1 MYGPQPAGA
10 INFVMKKPPTATP
23 FRIESTNLVGSFNYY
38 SNYTALGGTIG
49 RFGYYGWYDHQQS
62 DGFREANSD
71 FFVNNWS
78 VMLALDATKPLR
90 WYLSLSAYD
99 EVHGEPGGL
108 TLSEGANA
116 VNYGENRNA
125 TSRFFDRF
133 RLSRYAIY
141 LINEWDISEDTLFT
155 FRAWWDYCFR
165 FSRRQ
170 RGEALALFPRA
181 RPLKQISFETQQ
193 F

>member
-1 MYGPQPAGA
+1 
-10 INFVMKKPPTATP
+10 
-23 FRIESTNLVGSFNYY
+23 
-38 SNYTALGGTIG
+38 
-49 RFGYYGWYDHQQS
+49 
-62 DGFREANSD
+62 
-71 FFVNNWS
+71 VNNWS

-170 RGEALALFPRA
+170 RGGRLWHSSHGPDLSNKSAL
-181 RPLKQISFETQQ
+181 RPSNSRPGVLNPAFDTIGSFSIKRMP
-193 F
+193 

>member
-1 MYGPQPAGA
+1 MAGMITSKA
-10 INFVMKKPPTATP
+10 TA
-23 FRIESTNLVGSFNYY
+23 S
-38 SNYTALGGTIG
+38 
-49 RFGYYGWYDHQQS
+49 
-62 DGFREANSD
+62 NSD

-78 VMLALDATKPLR
+78 VMFALDATKPLR

-108 TLSEGANA
+108 TLSEGPN
-116 VNYGENRNA
+116 VVSYGENRNA

-141 LINEWDISEDTLFT
+141 FINEWDISEDTLFT
-155 FRAWWDYCFR
+155 FRAWWDYYFR

-170 RGEALALFPRA
+170 RGGGFGTLHGTNLSNKSA
-181 RPLKQISFETQQ
+181 
-193 F
+193 